1 MLVRL
6 FAAFVFADKK
16 SLGFDPTIDRIPGEP
31 TQLIVTV
38 HPDNDNKYP
47 RRFRTT
53 NIVSSFGAEPLRGR
67 GTRVFEA
74 IEIDRQGCEIG
85 SPVVLKD
92 IWIDHDRTREGISL
106 AQLYDEA
113 DDEDKELVKKH
124 FLTVV
129 CHGDVWTEPDIL
141 DDTEIGLMRG
151 LKAPI
156 DSMFELQ
163 QKQLV
168 VSKHQAASGSQG
180 LRATSRLHAPHPT
193 LKYMHKTHYRIVFKE
208 KGVTID
214 LIPSLP
220 EVMKVL
226 TETVTGAFS
235 SDNSQPS
242 I

>member
-1 MLVRL
+1 V
-6 FAAFVFADKK
+6 FAFADKK
-16 SLGFDPTIDRIPGEP
+16 SLGFDPTIDRIPGDP

-38 HPDNDNKYP
+38 HPDIDNKYP
-47 RRFRTT
+47 RRFCTT
-53 NIVSSFGAEPLRGR
+53 NILSSFGAESLRGR
-67 GTRVFEA
+67 GTRIFEA
-74 IEIDRQGCEIG
+74 IEKDWQGCEIG

-92 IWIDHDRTREGISL
+92 IWIDHDCTREGIIL

-124 FLTVV
+124 FLTVI

-141 DDTEIGLMRG
+141 NDTENGLMRG
-151 LKAPI
+151 LKATM

-180 LRATSRLHAPHPT
+180 LHATSRLHAPHPN
-193 LKYMHKTHYRIVFKE
+193 LKYMHKTHYCIVFKE

-226 TETVTGAFS
+226 TETVTC
-235 SDNSQPS
+235 
-242 I
+242 ILI

>member
-1 MLVRL
+1 M
-6 FAAFVFADKK
+6 FVFADKK
-16 SLGFDPTIDRIPGEP
+16 LLGFDPTIDCIPGEP
-31 TQLIVTV
+31 MQLIVTV

-47 RRFRTT
+47 RRFHTT
-53 NIVSSFGAEPLRGR
+53 NIVSSFGSEPLQGQ
-67 GTRVFEA
+67 GTRIFEA
-74 IEIDRQGCEIG
+74 IEIDKQGCEIG

-92 IWIDHDRTREGISL
+92 IWINHDHTREGIIL
-106 AQLYDEA
+106 TQLYDEA
-113 DDEDKELVKKH
+113 DNEDKELMKKH

-141 DDTEIGLMRG
+141 NDTENGLMHG

-156 DSMFELQ
+156 YSMFELQ

-180 LRATSRLHAPHPT
+180 LRVTSRLHAPHPN
-193 LKYMHKTHYRIVFKE
+193 LKYMHEIHYSIVFKE

-220 EVMKVL
+220 KVMKVL

-235 SDNSQPS
+235 SDNSQLS

>member
-1 MLVRL
+1 
-6 FAAFVFADKK
+6 VFADKK
-16 SLGFDPTIDRIPGEP
+16 LLGFDPTIDCIPGDP

-74 IEIDRQGCEIG
+74 IEIDGQGCEMG

-92 IWIDHDRTREGISL
+92 IWIDHDRTREGIIL

-124 FLTVV
+124 FLTVI
-129 CHGDVWTEPDIL
+129 CHGDVWTELDVL
-141 DDTEIGLMRG
+141 DDTENGLMRG
-151 LKAPI
+151 LKVTM

-168 VSKHQAASGSQG
+168 VSKHQAASGLQG
-180 LRATSRLHAPHPT
+180 LCVTSRLHAPHPN
-193 LKYMHKTHYRIVFKE
+193 LKYTHKTHYRIVFKE

-235 SDNSQPS
+235 SDNLQLS

>member
-1 MLVRL
+1 MIALGKVSFSPNCTMRL
-6 FAAFVFADKK
+6 
-16 SLGFDPTIDRIPGEP
+16 
-31 TQLIVTV
+31 
-38 HPDNDNKYP
+38 
-47 RRFRTT
+47 TT
-53 NIVSSFGAEPLRGR
+53 KIKV
-67 GTRVFEA
+67 
-74 IEIDRQGCEIG
+74 I
-85 SPVVLKD
+85 
-92 IWIDHDRTREGISL
+92 
-106 AQLYDEA
+106 
-113 DDEDKELVKKH
+113 
-124 FLTVV
+124 
-129 CHGDVWTEPDIL
+129 CHGDVWTEPDVL
-141 DDTEIGLMRG
+141 DDTENGLMRG
-151 LKAPI
+151 LKATT

-180 LRATSRLHAPHPT
+180 LRATSRLHAPHPN
-193 LKYMHKTHYRIVFKE
+193 LKYMHKTHYHIIFKE